1 MAIYLDACAT
11 APPAAEVLAAM
22 AEASAKAWANPSSLH
37 GLGWAAAECLERSRA
52 AIAAELGA
60 VPQELVFTSGGSESV
75 HLALLGLAERWSGP
89 AAGQPPRLV
98 ISALEHPAVEAA
110 AASLARRGWSL
121 ARWPVDGCGRLL
133 PDWAESLLAPPTRLV
148 SLIWGQSEVGSLQ
161 AIESIGAQCRG
172 AGIPLHLDA
181 VQVVGHQLIDW
192 ARLPADLLSFT
203 AHKIQGPRGIG
214 ALLLRPGLEPV
225 PQIGGGGQERGLRAG
240 TEPVVLAAGFAAAL
254 ALCQQRL
261 HQHGGRDPLA
271 RLRDPLLAALLALP
285 GVELSGPDPRQSL
298 APERL
303 PHHISLTL
311 ADRFG
316 RALSGR
322 ALVQAL
328 WRQGIAASSG
338 SACAGGGNRPAP
350 SPVLLAMGY
359 GAERAASGLR
369 LSLGPWLQPA
379 DLAAVPDA
387 LARAQAELE
396 AR

>member
-11 APPAAEVLAAM
+11 SPPAAEVLAAM

-60 VPQELVFTSGGSESV
+60 ASPELVFTSGGSESV

-89 AAGQPPRLV
+89 PAGKLPRLV

-110 AASLARRGWSL
+110 AASLVRRGWSL

-133 PDWAESLLAPPTRLV
+133 PDLAERLLAPPTRLV

-161 AIESIGAQCRG
+161 AIESIGAQCRS

-192 ARLPADLLSFT
+192 ATLPADLLSFT

-214 ALLLRPGLEPV
+214 ALLLRPGLEPA
-225 PQIGGGGQERGLRAG
+225 PQICGGGQERGLRAG

-261 HQHGGRDPLA
+261 RHHGGRDPLA
-271 RLRDPLLAALLALP
+271 QLRDPLLAALLALP

-311 ADRFG
+311 ADRWG
-316 RALSGR
+316 LALSGR

>member
-22 AEASAKAWANPSSLH
+22 VEASVKAWANPSSLH

-60 VPQELVFTSGGSESV
+60 APQELVFTSGGSESV
-75 HLALLGLAERWSGP
+75 HLALLGLAERCSGP
-89 AAGQPPRLV
+89 PAGQPPRLV

-110 AASLARRGWSL
+110 AASLVRRGWSL

-133 PDWAESLLAPPTRLV
+133 PDWAESLLAPPTRLL

-192 ARLPADLLSFT
+192 ATLPADLLSFT

-214 ALLLRPGLEPV
+214 ALLLRPGLEPF

-261 HQHGGRDPLA
+261 RQHGGRDPIA
-271 RLRDPLLAALLALP
+271 QLRDPLLAALLALP

-298 APERL
+298 APVRL

-311 ADRFG
+311 ADRWG

-379 DLAAVPDA
+379 DLALVPDA

>member
-11 APPAAEVLAAM
+11 APPEARVLAAM
-22 AEASAKAWANPSSLH
+22 AEAGANAWANPSSLH

-52 AIAAELGA
+52 AMAAELGA
-60 VPQELVFTSGGSESV
+60 EPRELIFTSGGSESV
-75 HLALLGLAERWSGP
+75 HLALLGLAGRWP
-89 AAGQPPRLV
+89 AAPDGQPPRLV
-98 ISALEHPAVEAA
+98 ISALEHPAVVAA
-110 AASLARRGWSL
+110 AASLVQRGWSL
-121 ARWPVDGCGRLL
+121 AHWPVDSRGHLIADR
-133 PDWAESLLAPPTRLV
+133 AEELLAPPTRLV
-148 SLIWGQSEVGSLQ
+148 SLIWGQSEVGTLQ
-161 AIESIGAQCRG
+161 AIETIGAQCRA

-181 VQVVGHQLIDW
+181 VQVVGHRPIDW
-192 ARLPADLLSFT
+192 ATLPADLLSFT

-214 ALLLRPGLEPV
+214 ALLLRPGLEPA

-254 ALCQQRL
+254 ALCQRRL
-261 HQHGGRDPLA
+261 RQHGGRDPLA
-271 RLRDPLLAALLALP
+271 DLRDPLLAALVALP
-285 GVELSGPDPRQSL
+285 GVELSGPDPRL
-298 APERL
+298 AGGPERL
-303 PHHISLTL
+303 PHHLSLTV
-311 ADRFG
+311 ADRWG

>member
-60 VPQELVFTSGGSESV
+60 TPQELVFTSGGSESV

-89 AAGQPPRLV
+89 PAGQPPRLV

-110 AASLARRGWSL
+110 AASLVRRGWSL

-161 AIESIGAQCRG
+161 AIESIGAQCRS

-192 ARLPADLLSFT
+192 ATLPADLLSFT

-214 ALLLRPGLEPV
+214 ALLLRPGLEPA

-261 HQHGGRDPLA
+261 RHHGGRDPLA
-271 RLRDPLLAALLALP
+271 QLRDPLLAALLALP
-285 GVELSGPDPRQSL
+285 GLELSGPDPRQSL

-311 ADRFG
+311 ADRWG

-379 DLAAVPDA
+379 DLAVVPDA
-387 LARAQAELE
+387 LERAQAELE